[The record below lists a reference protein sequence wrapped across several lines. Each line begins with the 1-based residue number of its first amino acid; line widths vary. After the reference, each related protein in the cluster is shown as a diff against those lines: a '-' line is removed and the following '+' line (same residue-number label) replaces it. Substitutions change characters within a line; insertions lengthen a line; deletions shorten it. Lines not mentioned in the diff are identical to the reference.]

1 MANGRNRD
9 FMMVSLAVSSV
20 PLAFVLYFIAVD
32 QRWSAIIA
40 FVVFLIVLIL
50 CTCAFLSWKTIK
62 LTIPLLLSVLRGCAY
77 VLSPMASMVRG
88 IPLVGKAV
96 NGVIKLT
103 FWVWFVILMMSDV
116 LVRKFLKGFVGLHEP
131 SAGQYSAVNS
141 CDTNFQPCGEFGKV
155 LDQHKVQ
162 RIEDGGQDFERDHDE
177 KAIALM
183 NQKSKDLAVLRENRQ
198 LQQQQQQEEDDNDGR
213 RPLPHPRR
221 AGLTTLK
228 PRPKSMDYSKYR
240 TPGQAGSDLS
250 SMTNEEWMTLLQ
262 SANIDSSRFADPG
275 ARAGANASA
284 RAAAAGY
291 RPSLESRHKRH
302 SSVSS
307 NGSSTF
313 GSIVHE
319 YDAMST
325 GSTTSTNTTTTT
337 TKPPRYSQPIATTLA
352 MVSKLVYEDV
362 PIIRHELELS
372 GYDLNTFRAI
382 AYKNTCGFIVQKGRN
397 IILVFRGTDPLNLQN
412 AWTDLQARLVAIQ
425 TKDETPIPLGKC
437 HQGMYQAL
445 GTDDFLLPSE
455 ELGLSSSTAVAAA
468 AAATAGMSQL
478 GGQDERALQ
487 HYDDHHHH
495 HDPSSPQRTS
505 LSPVN
510 SFRSE
515 VSRTS
520 GTIHLELSN
529 HSIYHTISTSIRAAY
544 TLILFLLRGL
554 FTHVTDPVDHRF
566 AGEVRDLG
574 AFGQASRWVDGLRL
588 EHEEKV
594 YQQQAMRQ
602 IHPPPLPRKNS
613 TGGSY
618 RRESLSKLSDVYT
631 VADHRWD
638 ALDMDDSNGHVQN
651 NVDRYRGTST
661 KHHHRRRSSSM
672 GEVQPNGSR
681 NSHGGGG
688 SGSHER
694 GATPN
699 IGGWRGIEGA
709 LQEYQRRSQDGLYGG
724 TKKKKQKKLRF
735 FVAGHSLGGGLATLF
750 VAKLVQTKSPLLN
763 IFSGL
768 YTYGNP
774 KIGDKDFSRAFGY
787 SLASK
792 MFHHVHNNDIIS
804 RVPFWGTYAT
814 VPGTLVFL
822 DTSRKLSL
830 YPPDRDTLM
839 PVPVRPISFLHLSGI
854 FNIRVIMRMRRE
866 SWLRILERFLLPFFM
881 NDHFPC
887 DYVKA
892 LAEAHQVE
900 VVLEDNARFGGV
912 DENETTLMGG
922 SGIRNSPYLPSGLE
936 GRTRSGLFASSP
948 STAVPIGGSRPSA
961 AAAAAAAVTA
971 SGSSTN
977 HISGRGLGIRR
988 LEQDLDSDSGIGG
1001 DLPEGGR
1008 RARDL
1013 EPQHRRQRRIVKYA
1027 LPSSS
1032 LKYGSSNSGSGSG
1045 SGNSDRMD
1053 LEGDG
1058 SFHSWRRLAGE
1069 QDVDDDEDEEEDD
1082 DDEEVEGEEGGR
1094 PHRRHH
1100 RHRGLHPAFDGM
1112 SSSAR
1117 RGRYYGGGG
1126 GGSNVRRRS
1135 RSSSRSRSTG
1145 HLQHL
1150 TGGDGLVTLVTTT
1163 MTTTT
1168 MTSSSSSSSA
1178 LANGGGSQF
1187 YVTSPGA
1194 RRRSQSRRR
1203 STISSTGGMTY
1214 Y

>member
-62 LTIPLLLSVLRGCAY
+62 LTIPLLLSVLRGWAY
-77 VLSPMASMVRG
+77 VLSPIASVVRG

-183 NQKSKDLAVLRENRQ
+183 NQKSKDLAALRDRRQ
-198 LQQQQQQEEDDNDGR
+198 HGEEEEQEKLHQS
-213 RPLPHPRR
+213 PLPHPRR
-221 AGLTTLK
+221 AGLAALK

-250 SMTNEEWMTLLQ
+250 SMTNAEWMALLQ
-262 SANIDSSRFADPG
+262 SADIDASRFADPG
-275 ARAGANASA
+275 ASA
-284 RAAAAGY
+284 QTAATAAAAGC
-291 RPSLESRHKRH
+291 RSSLESRHRRH
-302 SSVSS
+302 SSMSS
-307 NGSSTF
+307 NASSTL
-313 GSIVHE
+313 GSIVHD
-319 YDAMST
+319 YDTAST
-325 GSTTSTNTTTTT
+325 GSKGSATIP

-425 TKDETPIPLGKC
+425 TKDEPPVPLGKC

-455 ELGLSSSTAVAAA
+455 ELGLSSLEIPS
-468 AAATAGMSQL
+468 AGKGMD
-478 GGQDERALQ
+478 QDELTLQ
-487 HYDDHHHH
+487 QY
-495 HDPSSPQRTS
+495 HDPSSPQRAS
-505 LSPVN
+505 LSPVS

-515 VSRTS
+515 ASRTS

-529 HSIYHTISTSIRAAY
+529 HSIYHTVSTSLRAAY
-544 TLILFLLRGL
+544 TLIQFLCRGL
-554 FTHVTDPVDHRF
+554 FTHVSDPVDHRF
-566 AGEVRDLG
+566 AGEIRDLG

-588 EHEEKV
+588 EHEEKM
-594 YQQQAMRQ
+594 YQQAMRQ
-602 IHPPPLPRKNS
+602 NHSSRNN
-613 TGGSY
+613 TGGS
-618 RRESLSKLSDVYT
+618 RRLSAQNMDGIHHQHDV
-631 VADHRWD
+631 
-638 ALDMDDSNGHVQN
+638 NGS
-651 NVDRYRGTST
+651 RGMST
-661 KHHHRRRSSSM
+661 KHHYRRRSSSM
-672 GEVQPNGSR
+672 GEVTP
-681 NSHGGGG
+681 G
-688 SGSHER
+688 SGSRSR
-694 GATPN
+694 GATPRMD
-699 IGGWRGIEGA
+699 GWRGVEGA
-709 LQEYQRRSQDGLYGG
+709 VQEYQQRYLDSLPGG

-735 FVAGHSLGGGLATLF
+735 FIAGHSLGGGLATLF

-774 KIGDKDFSRAFGY
+774 KIGDKEFSRAFGY
-787 SLASK
+787 TIANK

-804 RVPFWGTYAT
+804 RLPFWGTYAT
-814 VPGTLVFL
+814 PPGTLVFL

-830 YPPDRDTLM
+830 YPPDRETLM

-854 FNIRVIMRMRRE
+854 VNIRVIMRMRRE

-892 LAEAHQVE
+892 LAEAQQVE

-912 DENETTLMGG
+912 DENETVLSGG
-922 SGIRNSPYLPSGLE
+922 SSNNNSPSLASWE
-936 GRTRSGLFASSP
+936 SRTNSRSIRTGGSQ
-948 STAVPIGGSRPSA
+948 STAPAPTTA
-961 AAAAAAAVTA
+961 TA
-971 SGSSTN
+971 SGSSTS

-988 LEQDLDSDSGIGG
+988 LEQDMDSDSGIGG
-1001 DLPEGGR
+1001 DLPEG
-1008 RARDL
+1008 RAGGAREQD
-1013 EPQHRRQRRIVKYA
+1013 QQHHRRPRRIVKYA

-1032 LKYGSSNSGSGSG
+1032 LKYGGSDG
-1045 SGNSDRMD
+1045 DRVD
-1053 LEGDG
+1053 PAESG
-1058 SFHSWRRLAGE
+1058 SFHSWRRLAAE
-1069 QDVDDDEDEEEDD
+1069 RDVDDD
-1082 DDEEVEGEEGGR
+1082 DDEEEEGSSR
-1094 PHRRHH
+1094 PNRD
-1100 RHRGLHPAFDGM
+1100 GHPTLSP
-1112 SSSAR
+1112 SSSSSPA
-1117 RGRYYGGGG
+1117 RGRYYGG
-1126 GGSNVRRRS
+1126 SCIRRRS
-1135 RSSSRSRSTG
+1135 RSSSHSRLG
-1145 HLQHL
+1145 HHSRL
-1150 TGGDGLVTLVTTT
+1150 GDGLPTLVTTT

-1168 MTSSSSSSSA
+1168 TTTTSASA
-1178 LANGGGSQF
+1178 YGGAQF
-1187 YVTSPGA
+1187 YVTSPSA

-1203 STISSTGGMTY
+1203 STMSSAGGMSY